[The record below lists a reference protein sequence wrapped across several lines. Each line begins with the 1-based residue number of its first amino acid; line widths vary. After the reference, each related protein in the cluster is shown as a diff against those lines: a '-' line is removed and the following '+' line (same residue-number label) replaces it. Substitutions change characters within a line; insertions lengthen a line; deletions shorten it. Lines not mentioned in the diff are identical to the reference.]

1 MHGIDYSMNSTIK
14 AVATAHNGQA
24 NMGRFNIQ
32 LKDFVLEGILL
43 IIVAFLM
50 VFAPGFATWDNFMNI
65 LRSASTTGI
74 IAFGMTFVIISGEI
88 DISVG
93 SGIAFFG
100 CLLGVITE
108 KLMGAEWSSA
118 VAIPLGMVVCFLIA
132 AFAGMC
138 TGWVRHRLAV
148 PTFITTLAWMA
159 ALRGGGYLLTGSFP
173 VTPYPEWFFFFGSGN
188 ILGIPFQ
195 AFIFL
200 IVFAITWF
208 VANYTVFGRSV
219 YAVGGNAESARL
231 SGINVLKV
239 RMIVMMMTSVL
250 SVIAA
255 IMVSSQIQAGNPT
268 VGISWEFTV
277 ISACVIGGV
286 SLMGGKGRIWGTFV
300 GVLFLEIIL
309 NGMTLLNID
318 EYWQYVARAL
328 LILGAVLIYQVQ
340 EMNKQRVRTA
350 QPAK

>member
-1 MHGIDYSMNSTIK
+1 MNKSSF
-14 AVATAHNGQA
+14 H
-24 NMGRFNIQ
+24 
-32 LKDFVLEGILL
+32 LKDYALEAILL
-43 IIVAFLM
+43 AIVIFLLIW
-50 VFAPGFATWDNFMNI
+50 APGFATWDNFMNI

-100 CLLGVITE
+100 CLSAIITQN
-108 KLMGAEWSSA
+108 LTGTGWSAEL
-118 VAIPLGMVVCFLIA
+118 AIPLAIACCFVIA
-132 AFAGMC
+132 VMAGSF
-138 TGWVRHRLAV
+138 TGWVRHRLNV

-159 ALRGGGYLLTGSFP
+159 ALRGGAYLLTGSFP
-173 VTPYPEWFFFFGSGN
+173 VTPYPEWFFFFGSGF
-188 ILGIPFQ
+188 LFGIPFQ
-195 AFIFL
+195 AVIFL
-200 IVFAITWF
+200 LLFALTWF
-208 VANYTVFGRSV
+208 ISNYTVFGRSV
-219 YAVGGNAESARL
+219 YAIGGNAESARL
-231 SGINVLKV
+231 SGINVLKI
-239 RMIVMMMTSVL
+239 RMIVMSMTSIFAVL
-250 SVIAA
+250 AA

-318 EYWQYVARAL
+318 EYWQYVARAI

-340 EMNKQRVRTA
+340 EVGKGKVKIDLPKRQA
-350 QPAK
+350 QGIN

>member
-1 MHGIDYSMNSTIK
+1 MSQAEQTLQTMPWGNRTMRKSTF
-14 AVATAHNGQA
+14 H
-24 NMGRFNIQ
+24 
-32 LKDFVLEGILL
+32 LKDFVLEAILL
-43 IIVAFLM
+43 AIIIFLAIW
-50 VFAPGFATWDNFMNI
+50 APGFATWDNFMNI

-100 CLLGVITE
+100 CLSAIITQS
-108 KLMGAEWSSA
+108 LTGANWSA
-118 VAIPLGMVVCFLIA
+118 EVAIPLAIACCFVIA
-132 AFAGMC
+132 AGAGMF
-138 TGWVRHRLAV
+138 TGWVRHRLNV

-159 ALRGGGYLLTGSFP
+159 ALRGGAYLLTGSFP
-173 VTPYPEWFFFFGSGN
+173 VTPYPEWFFFFGSGF
-188 ILGIPFQ
+188 LFGIPFQ
-195 AFIFL
+195 AVVFLLIFAL
-200 IVFAITWF
+200 TWF
-208 VANYTVFGRSV
+208 ISNYTVFGRSV
-219 YAVGGNAESARL
+219 YAIGGNAESARL
-231 SGINVLKV
+231 SGINVLKI
-239 RMIVMMMTSVL
+239 RMIVMSMTSIFAVF
-250 SVIAA
+250 AA

-328 LILGAVLIYQVQ
+328 LILGAVLIYQLQ
-340 EMNKQRVRTA
+340 EVGKGKVKPVA
-350 QPAK
+350 AAK

>member
-1 MHGIDYSMNSTIK
+1 MNSTTK
-14 AVATAHNGQA
+14 AVATAKYGQA
-24 NMGRFNIQ
+24 NMGRLNIHF
-32 LKDFVLEGILL
+32 KDFVLEGILL
-43 IIVAFLM
+43 IIVAFLIA
-50 VFAPGFATWDNFMNI
+50 FAPGFATWDNFMNI

-108 KLMGAEWSSA
+108 KLMGAEWSST
-118 VAIPLGMVVCFLIA
+118 VAIPLGMVVCFVIA
-132 AFAGMC
+132 GFAGMF

-173 VTPYPEWFFFFGSGN
+173 VTPYPEWFFFFGSGEVF
-188 ILGIPFQ
+188 GIPFQ
-195 AFIFL
+195 AVIFL

-219 YAVGGNAESARL
+219 YAIGGNAESARL
-231 SGINVLKV
+231 SGINVLRV

-328 LILGAVLIYQVQ
+328 LILGAVLIYQLQ
-340 EMNKQRVRTA
+340 EMGKQRVRATL
-350 QPAK
+350 PAK